1 MSELRWGFRLESDTE
16 HLSNRK
22 SNTATATSTVTKD
35 AAATTSTSAA
45 CTLHQDAFTH
55 DLWTPCGAEDIPY
68 SFDFAPNLRPDS
80 AGETVA
86 SSTVSLTFLDWTT
99 INDELLE
106 LMPTIDP
113 ETNAP
118 DLTLDLMPLLLPQ
131 WPDQTNDPSRN
142 EVSSESRYMK
152 ATETLLSPPRFPP
165 SPEGLDSANEFML
178 LYCESFMK
186 VELIQ
191 GLWLGVCMKTDGS
204 LQLVSRHIA
213 PEMMILDGPHNG
225 WRYLILPMAR
235 TDSLVRDAILA
246 VSCFHLCLSSINS
259 RCPSAE
265 DAVSQWQFPGPGLN
279 PRHLYARAIKGLHSR
294 QLMSYDGASQLPI
307 LVTIMVLLTS
317 SMVTGDQDFP
327 ILFRMLQSAFDAL
340 GGEQGLGQCDL
351 AAFLVRQIHKYV
363 LLPPSAPF
371 GAVYGVTNFVY

>member
-1 MSELRWGFRLESDTE
+1 M
-16 HLSNRK
+16 N
-22 SNTATATSTVTKD
+22 
-35 AAATTSTSAA
+35 
-45 CTLHQDAFTH
+45 
-55 DLWTPCGAEDIPY
+55 
-68 SFDFAPNLRPDS
+68 
-80 AGETVA
+80 
-86 SSTVSLTFLDWTT
+86 
-99 INDELLE
+99 
-106 LMPTIDP
+106 
-113 ETNAP
+113 
-118 DLTLDLMPLLLPQ
+118 
-131 WPDQTNDPSRN
+131 
-142 EVSSESRYMK
+142 
-152 ATETLLSPPRFPP
+152 
-165 SPEGLDSANEFML
+165 
-178 LYCESFMK
+178 
-186 VELIQ
+186 
-191 GLWLGVCMKTDGS
+191 TDGS

-246 VSCFHLCLSSINS
+246 VSCFHLCLSSINT

-351 AAFLVRQIHKYV
+351 AAFLVRQIHKLFVYAAPLISQENGLQTMQSPVRMMQVFECLNYCAQQQPKHQQVITTAISLIHQAREIYLNQTPPLQRSSEDPFVSARSVARVQAFIDTLQCFPQDQPGEHV
-363 LLPPSAPF
+363 LLWASFVAASDCTIDVHKDYF
-371 GAVYGVTNFVY
+371 ESFFRRHHARNGFMNLLKAVDFLRRIWGRGLPEKWACLLPEEKLFVM